1 MSSKKRLKKIEENVA
16 FWKGYASGFASAI
29 ACVAGLICLINYLI
43 QIGQA
48 VR

>member
-1 MSSKKRLKKIEENVA
+1 MNRKKQLKKIGESMT